1 MGEKSL
7 AGYFIAQTVS
17 KVKKSATFKN
27 VTDFNISY
35 KFTRYT
41 VGEFRIISSFLK
53 SLFFKLNLY
62 CKDRHVICRE

>member
-1 MGEKSL
+1 VGEKSL

-41 VGEFRIISSFLK
+41 VGEFRI
-53 SLFFKLNLY
+53 
-62 CKDRHVICRE
+62 